1 MKPGTKACGKSGG
14 RAVRQKE
21 EQKHEMAQV
30 AGQIMHGLIDWGLCS
45 EEDGKSL
52 GSSEK
57 RRDMIYSFER
67 ITQAAVNQRTG

>member
-30 AGQIMHGLIDWGLCS
+30 AGQIMHGLID
-45 EEDGKSL
+45 
-52 GSSEK
+52 
-57 RRDMIYSFER
+57 
-67 ITQAAVNQRTG
+67 